1 MEFLV
6 LLALVLAIVAIVR
19 GNNLRRDLA
28 FLLGRVVEL
37 ELALR
42 RKRERTSG
50 EPTPQTET
58 ELTPTVP
65 PVAVQPFVLPKPLP
79 AFRRTAGESPQ
90 SVRIKLDE
98 PRETEI
104 KSPPPLVA
112 ARAQPAAPKLS
123 INWEQ
128 FMGAKLF
135 AWIGGLA
142 LFLGVGFFVKYS
154 FEHNLI
160 SPAMRVAI
168 GFLIGIG
175 LLVGGVMV
183 KRKALAVIA
192 QTLCA
197 TGVLILYAVTFSCH
211 ALYHFPFFGV
221 VPTFLLMTLITAVA
235 FVLAVRLD
243 AQVVAVLGMLGGFL
257 TPVLLSTGQDHP
269 WGLFGYIALLD
280 AGLLAVVLH
289 RRWNYL
295 APLGAAGTI
304 LMQIGWATRF
314 FVAEKYFE
322 GNKILI
328 PMAVLFGFTALFAG
342 AVFWA
347 RRREKMSRKLTWS
360 ALALAGVAFCFA
372 FFFLTFAP
380 LAQRPVL
387 LFSFAFLIDLA
398 VLAVVLLDA
407 NAAAVQPLSG
417 LVVFSLLAIW
427 TGNSLTSALLNSALA
442 LYLVFTVF
450 HSVVPLAL
458 QRKRGAV
465 LPGWWSHAF
474 PALALLLALGPLLQ
488 TTGLS
493 FLLWPFVFLVDL
505 LAVVIAVLSATL
517 LPILLVLVLT
527 LVVTA
532 AWIFRIPAAL
542 TGLPTSL
549 CLLGAFAIFF
559 LVASVWAARRLAAAA
574 LAPGR
579 KQTLAD
585 QFASPELLRALL
597 PACSAVLPFLL
608 LIMVSA
614 RLPVAN
620 PSPVFGLALLLVVLL
635 LGVTKLLAV
644 GMLPLVGLFA
654 TLALEHAWHFAHF
667 DSANATR
674 PLIWYLVFYA
684 VFTVF
689 PFLFRRDFAG
699 KIFPWAAAAL
709 SGPLH
714 FYLVHAL
721 VKAAYPNPV
730 MGLLPAAFAVPS
742 LCALVVL
749 VKGTSAANPDR
760 SAQIA
765 WFGGVTLFFIT
776 LIFPIQFDRQWIT
789 IGWALEGA
797 ALCWLFR
804 RIAHPGLRLVGVGL
818 LVTAFVRLALNPAV
832 LSYHARTPVPI
843 FNWYLYAYGLA
854 AACLFAGARLLAP
867 PRDLVLGKSAP
878 PVLAA
883 LGTVLAFLLVN
894 IEIADYFT
902 PAGAPVVTLEFSG
915 NLARDMSYSVA
926 WALFALLLVSIG
938 IARRLAPV
946 RYAGIA
952 LLSVT
957 LLKLFLHDLSQLD
970 ALYRIGALVVVAIVA
985 MLASFLYQ
993 RFLSPGEATDET
1005 KTPPPAS

>member
-6 LLALVLAIVAIVR
+6 LLALVLAIVAIVKANGAR
-19 GNNLRRDLA
+19 NRIG
-28 FLLGRVVEL
+28 LLLDRITGL

-42 RKRERTSG
+42 RRRERAPA
-50 EPTPQTET
+50 EPAPQAGTE
-58 ELTPTVP
+58 PPRTVP
-65 PVAVQPFVLPKPLP
+65 PDEVQPPVIPPLQPVVTKPHAETP
-79 AFRRTAGESPQ
+79 QFFRTKIE
-90 SVRIKLDE
+90 E
-98 PRETEI
+98 PREAEI
-104 KSPPPLVA
+104 KSQPPVIA
-112 ARAQPAAPKLS
+112 AGAPSSAPKLS

-128 FMGAKLF
+128 FMGAKMF

-197 TGVLILYAVTFSCH
+197 TGVLILYAVTFACH
-211 ALYHFPFFGV
+211 GLYHFPFFGV
-221 VPTFLLMTLITAVA
+221 VPTFLLMSLITAVA

-257 TPVLLSTGQDHP
+257 TPVLLSTGHDNP
-269 WGLFGYIALLD
+269 GGLFGYIALLD
-280 AGLLAVVLH
+280 AGLLAVALH

-295 APLGAAGTI
+295 APLGAAGTV
-304 LMQIGWATRF
+304 LMQVAWAARF

-328 PMAVLFGFTALFAG
+328 PMAVLLGFTALFAC
-342 AVFWA
+342 AVSWA
-347 RRREKMSRKLTWS
+347 RRRERMSRELTWS
-360 ALALAGVAFCFA
+360 AVALAGVAFCFA
-372 FFFLTFAP
+372 FFFLAFTS
-380 LAQRPVL
+380 LAQRPIL
-387 LFSFAFLIDLA
+387 IFSFVFLIDLA
-398 VLAVVLLDA
+398 VLALVLLDA
-407 NAAAVQPLSG
+407 RTATVQPLSG
-417 LVVFSLLAIW
+417 LAVFLLLAIW
-427 TGNSLTSALLNSALA
+427 TANSLTDALLNSALA

-450 HSVVPLAL
+450 HAVVPLAL
-458 QRKRGAV
+458 QRMRRAV

-474 PALALLLALGPLLQ
+474 PALALLLALGPLFQ

-493 FLLWPFVFLVDL
+493 FLVWPFVFLIDV

-532 AWIFRIPAAL
+532 AWIFRIPETL

-549 CLLGAFAIFF
+549 WMLGAFAVFF
-559 LVASVWAARRLAAAA
+559 LVASVWAVRKLAGRTGEGTARGEK
-574 LAPGR
+574 PNI
-579 KQTLAD
+579 AD
-585 QFASPELLRALL
+585 EFASPEILRSLL
-597 PACSAVLPFLL
+597 PACSVVLPFLL
-608 LIMVSA
+608 LIMVTA
-614 RLPVAN
+614 RLPIVN

-644 GMLPLVGLFA
+644 GVLPLVGLLA

-667 DSANATR
+667 DAASAAL
-674 PLIWYLVFYA
+674 PLTWYLGFYA

-689 PFLFRRDFAG
+689 PFLFRKDFAG
-699 KIFPWAAAAL
+699 KIAPWAAAAL

-714 FYLVHAL
+714 FYLVHGL
-721 VKAAYPNPV
+721 VKAAYPNPM

-749 VKGTSAANPDR
+749 VKGTSTTGTAR
-760 SAQIA
+760 SSQIA
-765 WFGGVTLFFIT
+765 WFGGVALFFIT

-804 RIAHPGLRLVGVGL
+804 RVAHPGLRLTGVGL
-818 LVTAFVRLALNPAV
+818 LVVAFARLALNPAV
-832 LSYHARTPVPI
+832 LSYHARTPMPI

-854 AACLFAGARLLAP
+854 AASLFAGAFLLAP
-867 PRDLVLGKSAP
+867 PRHLVFGKSAP

-883 LGTVLAFLLVN
+883 LGTILAFLLVN

-926 WALFALLLVSIG
+926 WALFALLLVSVG
-938 IARRLAPV
+938 IARKLAPV
-946 RYAGIA
+946 RYAGIG

-957 LLKLFLHDLSQLD
+957 L
-970 ALYRIGALVVVAIVA
+970 
-985 MLASFLYQ
+985 
-993 RFLSPGEATDET
+993 
-1005 KTPPPAS
+1005 